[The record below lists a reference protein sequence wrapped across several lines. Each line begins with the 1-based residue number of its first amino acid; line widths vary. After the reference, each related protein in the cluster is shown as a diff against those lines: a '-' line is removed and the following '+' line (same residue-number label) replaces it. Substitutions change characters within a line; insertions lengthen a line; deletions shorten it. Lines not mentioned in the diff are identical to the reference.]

1 MSVGLTLN
9 TAISGLQ
16 ANQAALTVIS
26 NNISNVNTQGYTA
39 KSVNMSSRV
48 LDGAGRGVEIANVD
62 RFVDARLQAE
72 LRATTASMAMNETTS
87 KYFARTQDLFGSPDS
102 NSSISNNLADLAAAI
117 SALSATPES
126 PSLQTSAINDLQQVT
141 SQITSM
147 SDTIQN
153 LRLDADREISANID
167 DMNVN
172 LKAIAKLNLEISTA
186 MAQGI
191 NTADLA
197 DKRDTEIATLAE
209 NMDFSYYTRSTGEVV
224 IFTKD
229 GLQLAD
235 TSATPLSHNSV
246 TAMGASSSY
255 AGGQID
261 GIDLRGR
268 DITNQFGDGAIAA
281 LVEMRDSTLPDLQA
295 ELDRL
300 TEMLRNEVNELHN
313 QGTSFPAPNSLTGTR
328 SFADTSVDTV
338 TLTSDTRIGVLD
350 SGGDFVDY
358 YDLPAGS
365 YTVDA
370 IAAAINTNLG
380 ANATASTANGNL
392 QIGANN
398 AVNSLGIVDL
408 GDQQVTFGADTYNG
422 LSYFFGLNDLLITGG
437 NSPGDAIGGIA
448 GGLKIRSDIVTT
460 ESYLARGTL
469 NKDSGANAPALGQS
483 GIGMGDNSI
492 MVSLSELFEKPLV
505 FGASGD
511 LPNLKTTL
519 SGYAGEIIGNN
530 SVAAN
535 RASKDTEFQQ
545 ALFEEISY
553 RYSSSSA
560 VNLDLEL
567 SNMIVFQN
575 AYQASAQVVNAA
587 QEMLDTLLNIL
598 R

>member
-1 MSVGLTLN
+1 M
-9 TAISGLQ
+9 
-16 ANQAALTVIS
+16 
-26 NNISNVNTQGYTA
+26 
-39 KSVNMSSRV
+39 
-48 LDGAGRGVEIANVD
+48 
-62 RFVDARLQAE
+62 
-72 LRATTASMAMNETTS
+72 
-87 KYFARTQDLFGSPDS
+87 
-102 NSSISNNLADLAAAI
+102 
-117 SALSATPES
+117 
-126 PSLQTSAINDLQQVT
+126 
-141 SQITSM
+141 
-147 SDTIQN
+147 
-153 LRLDADREISANID
+153 
-167 DMNVN
+167 
-172 LKAIAKLNLEISTA
+172 
-186 MAQGI
+186 
-191 NTADLA
+191 
-197 DKRDTEIATLAE
+197 
-209 NMDFSYYTRSTGEVV
+209 
-224 IFTKD
+224 
-229 GLQLAD
+229 
-235 TSATPLSHNSV
+235 
-246 TAMGASSSY
+246 
-255 AGGQID
+255 
-261 GIDLRGR
+261 
-268 DITNQFGDGAIAA
+268 
-281 LVEMRDSTLPDLQA
+281 
-295 ELDRL
+295 
-300 TEMLRNEVNELHN
+300 
-313 QGTSFPAPNSLTGTR
+313 
-328 SFADTSVDTV
+328 
-338 TLTSDTRIGVLD
+338 
-350 SGGDFVDY
+350 
-358 YDLPAGS
+358 
-365 YTVDA
+365 
-370 IAAAINTNLG
+370 
-380 ANATASTANGNL
+380 
-392 QIGANN
+392 
-398 AVNSLGIVDL
+398 NSLGIVDL